1 MCKNVRQHSDY
12 PNENKLS
19 VHLGEI
25 WLEPVSKV
33 LVVSHCLL
41 NKGTR
46 WWQNGKSVERN
57 IGLASEIL
65 EFVMRHKIGV
75 IQMPCPEYTFCGN
88 PRPSRTKDEYE
99 KLLGFKEH
107 CERLAKIVTEQI
119 KNLVVMGKK
128 PRIQILA
135 VVGIKHS
142 PSCAVNS
149 AISKTDNEIKY
160 IGEKGIFLQFLER
173 EMLKSGLSVPFLE
186 FDFDNPFEVIEK
198 LNRIVQN

>member
-1 MCKNVRQHSDY
+1 MEH
-12 PNENKLS
+12 
-19 VHLGEI
+19 
-25 WLEPVSKV
+25 VSKV

-46 WWQNGKSVERN
+46 WWQDGKSLERN

-65 EFVMRHKIGV
+65 EFVLRHKIGV

-99 KLLGFKEH
+99 RLLGFKEY
-107 CERLAKIVTEQI
+107 CERLAKIVTEQL
-119 KNLVVMGKK
+119 KNLVDMGKK

-135 VVGIKHS
+135 VVGIKRS

-149 AISKTDNEIKY
+149 AVRKIDDQIEY

-173 EMLKSGLSVPFLE
+173 EMLKAGLSVPFLE
-186 FDFDNPFEVIEK
+186 FDFDNPFEAIEK
-198 LNRIVQN
+198 LNMIVQN